1 MIEKVKNWLAVASVL
16 SLAWLALFGNLLTD
30 NPSSLTVAVAS
41 VGWIAFSV
49 LVFLRVVSFL
59 GWIKSFGK
67 GRDSAKL

>member
-49 LVFLRVVSFL
+49 LVFLRVVS
-59 GWIKSFGK
+59 
-67 GRDSAKL
+67 